1 MTKPQASESATSVLP
16 RPPYTPDH
24 HSIMDQLPDGLVAFG
39 PDANCTLELCPL
51 EASILQY
58 QPSLPANGA
67 FIGIFAV
74 AMILHAFQ
82 GIRTNRWG
90 FMLSVISGCALEII
104 GYVGR
109 IIIHDNPFDFSGFLM
124 QIGTFDVL
132 C

>member
-1 MTKPQASESATSVLP
+1 
-16 RPPYTPDH
+16 
-24 HSIMDQLPDGLVAFG
+24 MDQLPNGLVAFG
-39 PDANCTLELCPL
+39 PDANCTLEICPL

-74 AMILHAFQ
+74 AMIAHTFQ
-82 GIRTNRWG
+82 GIYTNRWG
-90 FMLSVISGCALEII
+90 FMLSIISGCALEII

-109 IIIHDNPFDFSGFLM
+109 IIIHNNPFDFSGFLM
-124 QIGTFDVL
+124 QIGTFGIL